1 MPHTPILRLERVTK
15 SFDRRLI
22 LPEFSLTV
30 DSGDFIAVTGP
41 NGGGKTTLLRLM
53 LGLTKPSSGSVTY
66 LEGDRRVK
74 YLPIGYLPQK
84 SSIDSR
90 FPVTVGQV
98 VTSGLLKPPG
108 SRNRS
113 SERDAMETVLEVC
126 GLTDLAD
133 HTIGSLSG
141 GQLQRALLARALV
154 SAPKVLMLDEPLSYL
169 DTRFSD
175 RLYEILASLRGLA
188 TVIVVSHQMEGLEPL
203 MTRRLQVDHRVDEI
217 SVI

>member
-66 LEGDRRVK
+66 LDGDRRVK

-108 SRNRS
+108 CRDRS

-203 MTRRLQVDHRVDEI
+203 MTRRLQVDHRVEEI

>member
-1 MPHTPILRLERVTK
+1 MPRTPILRLERVTK

-66 LEGDRRVK
+66 LDGDRRVK

-108 SRNRS
+108 ERDRS

-126 GLTDLAD
+126 GLTDLAG

-175 RLYEILASLRGLA
+175 RLYEILSSLRGLA
-188 TVIVVSHQMEGLEPL
+188 TVIVVSHQMEGLAPL
-203 MTRRLQVDHRVDEI
+203 MTRRLHVDRRVEELSI
-217 SVI
+217 I

>member
-98 VTSGLLKPPG
+98 VTSGLLKPPS

-188 TVIVVSHQMEGLEPL
+188 TVIVVSHQMEGLETL

>member
-53 LGLTKPSSGSVTY
+53 LGLTKPSSGSVTC
-66 LEGDRRVK
+66 LDGDRRVK

-108 SRNRS
+108 CRDRS

-203 MTRRLQVDHRVDEI
+203 MTRRLQIDHRVEEI

>member
-98 VTSGLLKPPG
+98 VTSGLLKPPS

-154 SAPKVLMLDEPLSYL
+154 SGPKVLMLDEPLSYL